1 MTSVQ
6 PHDGM
11 TSGAA
16 LDLGERTVAMLRSRL
31 PAIAEKTVQVITVQV
46 PAYTDTL
53 SGPIGANIR
62 SAVELAL
69 GGFLKLAGRPTP
81 GAAGSPLAPALE
93 GAYALGRG
101 EARAGRSMDALLAA
115 YRIGARESWRQFSRT
130 AVEAGLGA
138 DTMARFAELVFA
150 YIDELSAASAAGH
163 ADELATTGRVRE
175 RFLNRLV
182 RSILAGES
190 ADRLREHADS
200 AGWRPP
206 ATLAAVL
213 LPTGYASRAVTNLD
227 DRTLRAD
234 ELPGLSAGAEPEMT
248 VLLVPDADGPRRAA
262 VVNALRGLE
271 GYLGPAKPWTRGR
284 LSFLR
289 VLRARELALAP
300 VRGVIDTE
308 EQLTALVV
316 AADPDAL
323 ADLRDRVLAPLAE
336 LRAATADRL
345 VETLRAWLLF
355 QGRRDDIARAL
366 HVHPQT
372 VRYRVNQ
379 LREAFGDRLT
389 DPEAVAGLTVALAHQ
404 PAAPPAP
411 ESGRTPPADTGAL
424 IKASRKRT

>member
-1 MTSVQ
+1 MTIHS
-6 PHDGM
+6 HADM

-16 LDLGERTVAMLRSRL
+16 DLDLGERTITLLRSRL
-31 PAIAEKTVQVITVQV
+31 PAIAEQTVQVIIVQV
-46 PAYTDTL
+46 PAYTNTL

-206 ATLAAVL
+206 TTLAAVL
-213 LPTGYASRAVTNLD
+213 LPSGHAPRAVTSLD
-227 DRTLRAD
+227 DRTLRTD
-234 ELPGLSAGAEPEMT
+234 ELPGVPPGEQSEMT
-248 VLLVPDADGPRRAA
+248 VLLVPDADGVRRAA
-262 VVNALRGLE
+262 VANALRGLDS
-271 GYLGPAKPWTRGR
+271 YLGPAKPWTLAR
-284 LSFLR
+284 LSYLR
-289 VLRARELALAP
+289 VLRARRLGLAP
-300 VRGVIDTE
+300 TGGLIDTE

-323 ADLRDRVLAPLAE
+323 ADLRDRALAPLVAQ
-336 LRAATADRL
+336 RRATADRL
-345 VETLRAWLLF
+345 VETLRAWLLYR
-355 QGRRDDIARAL
+355 GRRDEVAQAL

-372 VRYRVNQ
+372 VRYRVSQ
-379 LREAFGDRLT
+379 LRDLYGERLD
-389 DPEAVAGLTVALAHQ
+389 DPDTVAALTVALAL
-404 PAAPPAP
+404 P
-411 ESGRTPPADTGAL
+411 GAGGVVG
-424 IKASRKRT
+424 